1 MVSNQRGGRPAAT
14 RRSRDGRVAIR
25 RALAVGAVFVVLA
38 GGAYLILTSVLG
50 PSAGETAGVRFIGL
64 WEQGKYA
71 DMWAML
77 TPEAQQAI
85 TSSDFAAA
93 YQGAAR
99 VATSKGLISGRTVE
113 KDGVVTTPVQV
124 DTVVWG
130 PIRGDV
136 SFEVEDKRIA
146 WHPEMVF
153 PGLANGETL
162 SRDTQAPP
170 RAPIEDRKGV
180 ALVEGEGSARTSSL
194 GSLAGTVGAPEDSA
208 VKDRLYARGFPE
220 DQQAGISGLELVFED
235 QVQGIPGGTLKAGD
249 RALATTE
256 PRPAKPVRTTLDP
269 ALQEAT
275 ASGLAGRLGG
285 IVVLDARSGELRA
298 VAGTGLSDAY
308 PPGSTFKV
316 VTAAAALEAGVAEPD
331 TEYPVESS
339 AVIDGYELKNAH
351 DGELCGGTFL
361 ESFAHSCNSVFAPVG
376 AEVGA
381 ERLVD
386 MAERF
391 GVNKRPSI
399 PGATEST
406 MPPPADFT
414 SDLDVGATA
423 IGQGQLLMTPLGL
436 AEMTQVIANNGKL
449 APPTLDPEAASGEK
463 EVVSKDIAKEVGG
476 FMEAVVSEGT
486 GNLAA
491 IPGVKVAGKTGTAE
505 VGLTEGVKKKDQPK
519 DHAWFIAY
527 APANKP
533 KLVVAVFIANAG
545 FGGDVAA
552 PVARSVLEAGLG
564 VTP

>member
-1 MVSNQRGGRPAAT
+1 M
-14 RRSRDGRVAIR
+14 
-25 RALAVGAVFVVLA
+25 GAVFVVLA
-38 GGAYLILTSVLG
+38 GGAYLILASVLG
-50 PSAGETAGVRFIGL
+50 PSAGETAGARFIGL

-85 TSSDFAAA
+85 SSSDFAAA

-136 SFEVEDKRIA
+136 AFEVEDKRIA
-146 WHPEMVF
+146 WRPEMVF
-153 PGLANGETL
+153 PGLAKGETL
-162 SRDTQAPP
+162 SRDTEAPP
-170 RAPIEDRKGV
+170 RAPIEDRKGD
-180 ALVEGEGSARTSSL
+180 ALVEGDGSARTSSL
-194 GSLAGTVGAPEDSA
+194 GTLAGTVGAPEDSA
-208 VKDRLYARGFPE
+208 VKDRLYASGFPE
-220 DQQAGISGLELVFED
+220 DQHAGISGLELVFED
-235 QVQGIPGGTLKAGD
+235 KAHGIPGGTLMAGT
-249 RALATTE
+249 RALATAE
-256 PRPAKPVRTTLDP
+256 PRPAEPVRTTLDP
-269 ALQEAT
+269 TLQEAA
-275 ASGLAGRLGG
+275 ASGLAGRVGG

-316 VTAAAALEAGVAEPD
+316 VTAAAALEAGVAKPD

-339 AVIDGYELKNAH
+339 AVIDGYELKNAN

-376 AEVGA
+376 ADVGA

-423 IGQGQLLMTPLGL
+423 IGQGRLLMTPLGL
-436 AEMTQVIANNGKL
+436 AEMTQVIANKGKL
-449 APPTLDPEAASGEK
+449 APPTLDPEAVPGEK
-463 EVVSKDIAKEVGG
+463 EVVSKDIAKEVGS

-486 GNLAA
+486 GKLAA

-505 VGLTEGVKKKDQPK
+505 VGLTEGVKKNDQPK

-533 KLVVAVFIANAG
+533 KLVMAVFIANAG